1 MNYIKQLNE
10 FYKNIS
16 AEPLPS
22 NAKNLYETLLHIN
35 SDSYWRQEFTVA
47 NTYLILLTGLN
58 VSTLQRARNTLIQ
71 AGYIKYKKGIG
82 NSAGIYTIVNLVVQ
96 NDDEFEQQ
104 TDIEVNNNLHNKPTT
119 ECTTNRH
126 ESEHIN
132 KLNKTKQNK
141 TKLNNN
147 IKETRKTSFDDVFT
161 QKGVSKDLKKV
172 LLDFIDMRKAI
183 KKPMTSR
190 ALELLIDKARKMTAD
205 ESMQIAILNQS
216 IERCWQTIYPLKEE
230 ARNENSSGN
239 NSRYSKIDL
248 SKNVAKY
255 NGEEID
261 DTGLL

>member
-96 NDDEFEQQ
+96 NNEEFEQQ
-104 TDIEVNNNLHNKPTT
+104 TDIEVNNKPHNKPTT
-119 ECTTNRH
+119 NCTTNRQ

-132 KLNKTKQNK
+132 KQNK
-141 TKLNNN
+141 TKLKQNEN
-147 IKETRKTSFDDVFT
+147 IKEIKKKSFDDVFI
-161 QKGVSKDLKKV
+161 QKEVSKDLKKV
-172 LLDFIDMRKAI
+172 LLDFIEMRKTI

-190 ALELLIDKARKMTAD
+190 ALELLIDKTRKMTTD

-216 IERCWQTIYPLKEE
+216 IEHGWQTVYPLKTDEKVKSQ
-230 ARNENSSGN
+230 RKYDDFNKF
-239 NSRYSKIDL
+239 YS
-248 SKNVAKY
+248 NM
-255 NGEEID
+255 
-261 DTGLL
+261 